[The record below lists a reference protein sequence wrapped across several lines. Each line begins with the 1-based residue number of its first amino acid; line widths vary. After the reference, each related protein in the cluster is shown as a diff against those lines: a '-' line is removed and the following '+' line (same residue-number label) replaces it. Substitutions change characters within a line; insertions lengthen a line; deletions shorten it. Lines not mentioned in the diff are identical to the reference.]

1 MDKKSGKVHVLI
13 YIIKIFFL
21 PSSHAL
27 DDYQIKNVCKT
38 YEYRFSRQG
47 KMKWKKKEMKF
58 GVFKLEDWK
67 LKRRVVSICIIKFND
82 FNDIIDAAYE

>member
-1 MDKKSGKVHVLI
+1 
-13 YIIKIFFL
+13 
-21 PSSHAL
+21 
-27 DDYQIKNVCKT
+27 
-38 YEYRFSRQG
+38 
-47 KMKWKKKEMKF
+47 MKWKKKEMEF